1 MMRSC
6 FAVFYYTVTCSATMV
21 PQHCSFIFLKDAG
34 MFEVVKVEP
43 IGFCQFDL
51 QWWETCARPLRTEAG
66 ALAGEKPAAGE
77 GLVSRD
83 VLFLGQLASRMPRRA
98 EI

>member
-1 MMRSC
+1 MLCCVLLHRNVLCHDGS
-6 FAVFYYTVTCSATMV
+6 SAL
-21 PQHCSFIFLKDAG
+21 QLYFLKDAG

-43 IGFCQFDL
+43 IGFCPCDL
-51 QWWETCARPLRTEAG
+51 QWWEMCARPLRTEAA